1 MAIGSSPPENFCA
14 RTARKAARLCH
25 TKEKEPR
32 RPIGDRPSPKWLFV
46 SPHTVR
52 LGPAGRR
59 ADPHLLGEGAATNV
73 RTAQSALF
81 CLYVLP
87 RTLHPS
93 VSLHLGS
100 IFKTSMSLPGGVPG
114 ITCRWLRRHP
124 PRGPR
129 RPSCTGSSRPCKQE
143 AAVCHSGAE
152 ASVNIGQ
159 RTWLVTGPPLKPPAE
174 RAGSRTERSNTLM
187 PPFLGRRQCV
197 FGAARSPLAQSSET
211 SKEGM

>member
-1 MAIGSSPPENFCA
+1 MSSCELQEWPSAHHHLRISAPELPAKQHVYVIQRKKSHVVPLVTGQAQNGSSF
-14 RTARKAARLCH
+14 
-25 TKEKEPR
+25 
-32 RPIGDRPSPKWLFV
+32 
-46 SPHTVR
+46 PHTQCVWVQPVEGQIHISSGR
-52 LGPAGRR
+52 GPPQTLEQPGL
-59 ADPHLLGEGAATNV
+59 PCSVCTFV
-73 RTAQSALF
+73 
-81 CLYVLP
+81 P

-152 ASVNIGQ
+152 ASVNIG
-159 RTWLVTGPPLKPPAE
+159 
-174 RAGSRTERSNTLM
+174 
-187 PPFLGRRQCV
+187 
-197 FGAARSPLAQSSET
+197 
-211 SKEGM
+211 

>member
-1 MAIGSSPPENFCA
+1 MRGSRGREGTSRRAAPRPLPQAPEPLVQLRTPGMAIGSSPPENFCA
-14 RTARKAARLCH
+14 RTACKAARLCH

-114 ITCRWLRRHP
+114 ITCRWLRRHLL
-124 PRGPR
+124 RGPR

-152 ASVNIGQ
+152 ASVNIG
-159 RTWLVTGPPLKPPAE
+159 
-174 RAGSRTERSNTLM
+174 
-187 PPFLGRRQCV
+187 
-197 FGAARSPLAQSSET
+197 
-211 SKEGM
+211 